1 MKTHERSLGQNI
13 INKSPSL
20 CVSLNGNSFTKSL
33 SELFK
38 KHELKMSWH
47 IMINGN
53 APNVKTLNASV
64 NSLVKSCTF

>member
-38 KHELKMSWH
+38 KHELKMS
-47 IMINGN
+47 
-53 APNVKTLNASV
+53 
-64 NSLVKSCTF
+64 